1 MSLKSKIETVE
12 GLDDSSKQI
21 LKGCIDENCSILNN
35 YWANQLISTLTDEVE
50 SQPGML
56 SFLMRLNDQPDD
68 RYIKLPHYQ
77 SIKPRK
83 LKDNEMVLDEYGKY
97 GILLN
102 IVSNRKTFNFSVRLN
117 DMTIVKYDY
126 ELRKQ
131 TRGSYRSFALT
142 DKYGNIAKN
151 WRTLKIFQMHETKK
165 IFDNHDKHQ
174 ILTFDTF
181 AGDQLASKLLTIKY
195 FLLKCY
201 INRLV
206 FERDYW
212 KGVKDRASERQL
224 NYDWEYEKRQAEQL
238 AAETGDTNDLG

>member
-1 MSLKSKIETVE
+1 MSLKSKIETLE

-35 YWANQLISTLTDEVE
+35 YWANQLFSSLTDEVE

-102 IVSNRKTFNFSVRLN
+102 IVSNRKTFNVSVRLN
-117 DMTIVKYDY
+117 DMTIIKYDY

-151 WRTLKIFQMHETKK
+151 WRTLKI
-165 IFDNHDKHQ
+165 
-174 ILTFDTF
+174 
-181 AGDQLASKLLTIKY
+181 
-195 FLLKCY
+195 
-201 INRLV
+201 
-206 FERDYW
+206 
-212 KGVKDRASERQL
+212 
-224 NYDWEYEKRQAEQL
+224 
-238 AAETGDTNDLG
+238 